1 MPKYVNFAI
10 VASFFGLWINSIL
23 SKEFQLFIGFLL
35 IFTFGIL
42 HGAND
47 LLLIKNIR
55 EKNKPIPYYKMLN
68 YYLAV
73 VLFGALL
80 FYIIPWFALLIFV
93 LVSGFHFGQQQWQ
106 NLPEKISSL
115 ISSLFQFN
123 YGIFILLL
131 LFVFHTKEV
140 QEIIFEISS
149 IYIEVHYFLTLLEI
163 FGVLLALMSIY
174 FAINSKIFR
183 DQAIIESFYLLVYTI
198 LFKSSSLIWGFSLY
212 FILWHS
218 IPSIIDQIKFLK
230 GQFNFRNF
238 VAYCRSAFYYWI
250 FSLLGIA
257 ILYLLFIDQ
266 ELFNALFFSF
276 LAAITFPHAIV
287 ILKMYQ
293 NKS

>member
-10 VASFFGLWINSIL
+10 VASFFGLWIASIL
-23 SKEFQLFIGFLL
+23 IKEIQIIIGFLL

-55 EKNKPIPYYKMLN
+55 EKNKPISYYKILN
-68 YYLAV
+68 YYIAV

-93 LVSGFHFGQQQWQ
+93 MISGFHFGQQQWQ
-106 NLPEKISSL
+106 NLPEKIKSPFSN
-115 ISSLFQFN
+115 LFQFS

-131 LFVFHTKEV
+131 LFVFHSKEV

-149 IYIEVHYFLTLLEI
+149 INIDPIYFIIAMEI
-163 FGVLLALMSIY
+163 FGVLLALMAIY
-174 FAINSKIFR
+174 FAINSKKFR
-183 DQAIIESFYLLVYTI
+183 DQAIIESFYLLVFTI

-230 GQFNFRNF
+230 GKFNFKNF
-238 VAYCRSAFYYWI
+238 LIYCRSALYYWI

-257 ILYLLFIDQ
+257 ILYLLFKDQ
-266 ELFNALFFSF
+266 EVFNALFFSF